1 MALGI
6 GALPADAPVFGD
18 IDGNW
23 PNPSVISNRWRRAVT
38 NRKLPNVTFHAL
50 RHTHASVLID
60 AGLNVV
66 AISRRLGHASPALT
80 LNVYAHLFKNNDKDA
95 AAAIDAA
102 FAK

>member
-6 GALPADAPVFGD
+6 GGGPNDAPVFGD
-18 IDGNW
+18 VDGNW
-23 PNPSVISNRWRRAVT
+23 PNPSIISGLWRRAVT
-38 NRKLPNVTFHAL
+38 NRKLPKVTFHAL